1 MKKSILAHDPMI
13 YKYDDGFDYPVFS
26 EYFKN
31 AVLSVW
37 NPWEVSL
44 KADCQDWRE
53 NITEDERNLISG
65 ILRGFTSAELGISC
79 YWSDT
84 VCRLFPKTEIQ
95 DMAKM
100 FSAFER
106 IHAAAYNYLSDTLG
120 LNEFKEFMSDETAK
134 KKVEMFFTNC
144 KSDKVSL
151 AIFSGCAEGVSLY
164 SSFAILL
171 AFAREGKFKGIRQ
184 IISWSVIDEG
194 VHSDAGSELFK
205 ELVKEVGITDE
216 EVNEIKEGFD
226 TIIENEYSF
235 LDNIFSRIDS
245 SKIPIDLDSLKAYI
259 KLRANNRLVNLGLD
273 LSIPMSVDEVNLSA
287 RISSWFDPMV
297 RGQANS
303 DFFAMSKSGGSY
315 VSKPSQDW
323 LSVDL
328 SSLDLSLT

>member
-1 MKKSILAHDPMI
+1 MKKSLLSHDQMI
-13 YKYDDGFDYPVFS
+13 YKYDNGFEYPVFA
-26 EYFKN
+26 EYFKK

-44 KADCQDWRE
+44 KADCQDWKE
-53 NITEDERNLISG
+53 NITDAERDLISG

-120 LNEFKEFMSDETAK
+120 LNEFQEFMSDETAK
-134 KKVEMFFTNC
+134 RKVERFFTGC

-205 ELVKEVGITDE
+205 ELVKEVGITE
-216 EVNEIKEGFD
+216 EEREEIREGFNV
-226 TIIENEYSF
+226 IIENEYSF
-235 LDNIFSRIDS
+235 LENIFNRIDNS
-245 SKIPIDLDSLKAYI
+245 LIPIDLPSLKAYI
-259 KLRANNRLVNLGLD
+259 KLRANNRLANLD
-273 LSIPMSVDEVNLSA
+273 LNMSIPMTEEEKRLALN
-287 RISSWFDPMV
+287 ISSWFDPMV

-303 DFFAMSKSGGSY
+303 DFFAMSKSGGTY

-323 LSVDL
+323 MSVDL
-328 SSLDLSLT
+328 ASLDLSLA